1 MSNLASVRDLGAIIN
16 GLPVQEITLKHQ
28 NAAITVLTYGA
39 TLQRF
44 EIGIPGF
51 EKRDVVLGYADWR
64 SYVASFNEPPIAFIG
79 AIVGPIAGRVANAQ
93 IPWKNST
100 WNFEPN
106 EGQHLL
112 HGGNSC
118 YSNVN
123 WTLAAIESEPQPSA
137 TFLLESHPEMQL
149 PGALLTK
156 VKYTLFDFELRIE
169 IETTALEATLSNPT
183 QHGYFNPNGHE
194 GSILDTDVFIQSAAF
209 LELNDDKLPTGKV
222 VGLMGFLEEEGEEE
236 ELKLEKKEKDLKKA
250 KAEKKEYHSLI
261 PLYSILDH
269 AFLLNGQD
277 EQAILEAKDGFQLK
291 FTTNQ
296 PVFQIYVGGQTT
308 ALGKHN
314 ETYHRY
320 SGICLEQQAEP
331 DAPHHENF
339 SDIYLSKGEIRNNTL
354 SINFQQH

>member
-1 MSNLASVRDLGAIIN
+1 MSNLASVRDLGAVIN

-44 EIGIPGF
+44 EIEIPGF

-64 SYVASFNEPPIAFIG
+64 SYVASFNEPPIAYIG

-106 EGQHLL
+106 ERQHLL
-112 HGGNSC
+112 HGGNTC

-123 WTLAAIESEPQPSA
+123 WSLAAIESEPQPSA
-137 TFLLESHPEMQL
+137 TFILESHPEMNL

-156 VKYTLFDFELRIE
+156 VKYTLFDLDLRIE

-209 LELNDDKLPTGKV
+209 LELNDDKLPTGEV
-222 VGLMGFLEEEGEEE
+222 A
-236 ELKLEKKEKDLKKA
+236 ELKGILG
-250 KAEKKEYHSLI
+250 EKKEYYSLK

-269 AFLLNGQD
+269 AFLLKGQD
-277 EQAILEAKDGFQLK
+277 EQAILQAKDGFQLK

-308 ALGKHN
+308 ALGKHSQ
-314 ETYHRY
+314 TYHRY

-354 SINFQQH
+354 SINFQQL

>member
-1 MSNLASVRDLGAIIN
+1 MSNLASVRDLGAVIN

-28 NAAITVLTYGA
+28 NASITVLTYGA
-39 TLQRF
+39 TLQHF
-44 EIGIPGF
+44 EIEIPGF
-51 EKRDVVLGYADWR
+51 EKRDVVLGYADWC
-64 SYVASFNEPPIAFIG
+64 SYVASFNEPPIAYIG

-112 HGGNSC
+112 HGGNTC

-123 WTLAAIESEPQPSA
+123 WNLAAIESEPQPSA

-183 QHGYFNPNGHE
+183 QHGYFNPNGHD
-194 GSILDTDVFIQSAAF
+194 GSILDTDVYIQSAAF

-222 VGLMGFLEEEGEEE
+222 VGLMGYLG
-236 ELKLEKKEKDLKKA
+236 
-250 KAEKKEYHSLI
+250 EKKEYYSLK
-261 PLYSILDH
+261 PLYSTLDH
-269 AFLLNGQD
+269 AFLLKGQD
-277 EQAILEAKDGFQLK
+277 EQAILQATDGFQLK

-308 ALGKHN
+308 ALGKHDK
-314 ETYHRY
+314 TYHRY

-339 SDIYLSKGEIRNNTL
+339 SDIYLSKGEMRNNTL
-354 SINFQQH
+354 SINFQQL

>member
-1 MSNLASVRDLGAIIN
+1 MSKLASVRDLGSVIN
-16 GLPVQEITLKHQ
+16 GLPVQEITLENQ
-28 NAAITVLTYGA
+28 NSAITLLTFGA

-44 EIGIPGF
+44 EIETVGF

-64 SYVASFNEPPIAFIG
+64 SYVASFNEPPIAYIG
-79 AIVGPIAGRVANAQ
+79 AIVGPIVGRVAYAQ

-112 HGGNSC
+112 HGGKTS

-123 WTLAAIESEPQPSA
+123 WSLAAIESEPWPSA
-137 TFLLESHPEMQL
+137 TFILESHAEMQL

-156 VKYTLFDFELRIE
+156 VKYTLSDFELRIE
-169 IETTALEATLSNPT
+169 IETTALEDCLSNPT

-194 GSILDTDVFIQSAAF
+194 GSILDADVWIQSDAF
-209 LELNDDKLPTGKV
+209 LELNNDKLPTGKV
-222 VGLMGFLEEEGEEE
+222 VGLMEYLG
-236 ELKLEKKEKDLKKA
+236 D
-250 KAEKKEYHSLI
+250 KKEYYSLK
-261 PLYSILDH
+261 PLYSTLDH
-269 AFLLNGQD
+269 TFLLNGQD
-277 EQAILEAKDGFQLK
+277 EQAILTAKDGFQLK

-308 ALGKHN
+308 ALGKHGQ
-314 ETYHRY
+314 TYHRY

-331 DAPHHENF
+331 DAPNHENF

-354 SINFQQH
+354 SINFQQL

>member
-1 MSNLASVRDLGAIIN
+1 MSNLASVRDLGAVID

-44 EIGIPGF
+44 EIEIPGF
-51 EKRDVVLGYADWR
+51 EKRDVVLGYADWC
-64 SYVASFNEPPIAFIG
+64 SYVASFNEPPIAYVG

-106 EGQHLL
+106 EGKHLL
-112 HGGNSC
+112 HGGNTC

-123 WTLAAIESEPQPSA
+123 WNLAAIESEPQPSA
-137 TFLLESHPEMQL
+137 TFILESHPEMQL

-222 VGLMGFLEEEGEEE
+222 VGLMGYLG
-236 ELKLEKKEKDLKKA
+236 
-250 KAEKKEYHSLI
+250 EKKEYYSLK
-261 PLYSILDH
+261 PLYSTLDH
-269 AFLLNGQD
+269 AFLLKGQD
-277 EQAILEAKDGFQLK
+277 EQAILQAKDGFKLK
-291 FTTNQ
+291 FTTDQ

-308 ALGKHN
+308 ALGKHSQ
-314 ETYHRY
+314 TYHRY

-339 SDIYLSKGEIRNNTL
+339 SDIYLSKGEMRNNTL
-354 SINFQQH
+354 SINFQQL

>member
-1 MSNLASVRDLGAIIN
+1 MSNLASVRDLGAVID

-44 EIGIPGF
+44 EIEIPGF
-51 EKRDVVLGYADWR
+51 EKRDVVLGYTDWR
-64 SYVASFNEPPIAFIG
+64 SYVASFNKPTIAYIG

-112 HGGNSC
+112 HGGNTC

-123 WTLAAIESEPQPSA
+123 WSLAAIESEPQPSA
-137 TFLLESHPEMQL
+137 TFVLESHPEMQL

-169 IETTALEATLSNPT
+169 IETTAREATLSNPT
-183 QHGYFNPNGHE
+183 QHGYFNPNGHD
-194 GSILDTDVFIQSAAF
+194 GSILDTDVFIQSEAF

-222 VGLMGFLEEEGEEE
+222 V
-236 ELKLEKKEKDLKKA
+236 ELKGILG
-250 KAEKKEYHSLI
+250 EKKEYYSLK
-261 PLYSILDH
+261 PFYSTLDH
-269 AFLLNGQD
+269 AFLLKGQD
-277 EQAILEAKDGFQLK
+277 EQAILRAKDGFQLK

-308 ALGKHN
+308 ALGKHD

-354 SINFQQH
+354 SINFLQL

>member
-1 MSNLASVRDLGAIIN
+1 MSNLASVRDLGAVID

-44 EIGIPGF
+44 EIEIPGF

-64 SYVASFNEPPIAFIG
+64 SYVASFNEPPIAYIG

-106 EGQHLL
+106 ERQHLL
-112 HGGNSC
+112 HGGNTC

-123 WTLAAIESEPQPSA
+123 WSLAAIESEPQPSA
-137 TFLLESHPEMQL
+137 TFILESHPEMNL

-156 VKYTLFDFELRIE
+156 VKYTLFDLDLRIE
-169 IETTALEATLSNPT
+169 IESTALEATLSNPT
-183 QHGYFNPNGHE
+183 QHGYFNPNGHD

-209 LELNDDKLPTGKV
+209 LELNDDKLPTGEV
-222 VGLMGFLEEEGEEE
+222 AELMGIFG
-236 ELKLEKKEKDLKKA
+236 K
-250 KAEKKEYHSLI
+250 KKEYYSLK

-269 AFLLNGQD
+269 AFLLKGQD
-277 EQAILEAKDGFQLK
+277 EQAILQAKDGFQLK

-308 ALGKHN
+308 ALGKHSQ
-314 ETYHRY
+314 TYHRY

-354 SINFQQH
+354 SINFQQL

>member
-1 MSNLASVRDLGAIIN
+1 MSNLASVRDLGAVID

-44 EIGIPGF
+44 EIEIPGC

-64 SYVASFNEPPIAFIG
+64 NYVASFNEPPIAYIG
-79 AIVGPIAGRVANAQ
+79 AIVGPIAGRVANSR
-93 IPWKNST
+93 IPWKNTT
-100 WNFEPN
+100 WNFKPN

-112 HGGNSC
+112 HGGNTC

-123 WTLAAIESEPQPSA
+123 WSLAAIESEPQPSA
-137 TFLLESHPEMQL
+137 TFILESHPEMNL

-209 LELNDDKLPTGKV
+209 LELNDDKLPTGEV
-222 VGLMGFLEEEGEEE
+222 A
-236 ELKLEKKEKDLKKA
+236 ELKGILGK
-250 KAEKKEYHSLI
+250 KKEYYSLK
-261 PLYSILDH
+261 PFYSTLDH
-269 AFLLNGQD
+269 AFLLKGQD
-277 EQAILEAKDGFQLK
+277 EQAILQAKDGFQLK

-308 ALGKHN
+308 ALGKHD

>member
-1 MSNLASVRDLGAIIN
+1 MSNLASVRDLGAVIN

-44 EIGIPGF
+44 EIEIPGF

-64 SYVASFNEPPIAFIG
+64 SYVASFNEPPIAYIG

-106 EGQHLL
+106 EGKHLL
-112 HGGNSC
+112 HGGNTC

-123 WTLAAIESEPQPSA
+123 WSLEAIESEPQPSA
-137 TFLLESHPEMQL
+137 TFVLESHAEMQL

-183 QHGYFNPNGHE
+183 QHGYFNPNGHQ
-194 GSILDTDVFIQSAAF
+194 GSILDTDVCIQSAAF
-209 LELNDDKLPTGKV
+209 LELNDEKLPTGEV
-222 VGLMGFLEEEGEEE
+222 LGLMGYLEEKEKD
-236 ELKLEKKEKDLKKA
+236 LKLEKKGKDLKKA
-250 KAEKKEYHSLI
+250 KAEKKEYHSLK
-261 PLYSILDH
+261 PLYSTLDH

-277 EQAILEAKDGFQLK
+277 EQAILQAKDGFQLK

-314 ETYHRY
+314 EMYHRY

-331 DAPHHENF
+331 DAPHQENF
-339 SDIYLSKGEIRNNTL
+339 SDIYLSKGEVRNNLL

>member
-1 MSNLASVRDLGAIIN
+1 MTNLASVRDLGAVIN

-28 NAAITVLTYGA
+28 NASITVLTYGA
-39 TLQRF
+39 TLQHF
-44 EIGIPGF
+44 EIEIPGF
-51 EKRDVVLGYADWR
+51 EKRDVVLGYADWC
-64 SYVASFNEPPIAFIG
+64 SYVASFNEPPIAYIG

-112 HGGNSC
+112 HGGNTC

-123 WTLAAIESEPQPSA
+123 WSLAAIESEPKPSA

-183 QHGYFNPNGHE
+183 QHGYFNPNGHQ
-194 GSILDTDVFIQSAAF
+194 GSILDTDVCIQSAAF

-222 VGLMGFLEEEGEEE
+222 VGLMEYMSKEMEVKEVKE
-236 ELKLEKKEKDLKKA
+236 EKDGENEYYSLK
-250 KAEKKEYHSLI
+250 
-261 PLYSILDH
+261 PLYSTLDH
-269 AFLLNGQD
+269 AFLLNGQV
-277 EQAILEAKDGFQLK
+277 EQAILQAKDGFQLK

-314 ETYHRY
+314 ETYHRF

-331 DAPHHENF
+331 DAQHHENF
-339 SDIYLSKGEIRNNTL
+339 SDIYLSKGEMRNNAL

>member
-1 MSNLASVRDLGAIIN
+1 MTNLASVRDLGAVIN
-16 GLPVQEITLKHQ
+16 GLPVQEITLKNQ

-44 EIGIPGF
+44 EIEIPGF

-64 SYVASFNEPPIAFIG
+64 SYVASFNEPPIAYIG

-106 EGQHLL
+106 EGKHLL
-112 HGGNSC
+112 HGGNTC

-123 WTLAAIESEPQPSA
+123 WSLAAIESEPQPSA
-137 TFLLESHPEMQL
+137 TFIHESPAEMQL

-169 IETTALEATLSNPT
+169 IETTALEASLSNPT

-222 VGLMGFLEEEGEEE
+222 VELMGIFGG
-236 ELKLEKKEKDLKKA
+236 
-250 KAEKKEYHSLI
+250 KKEYYSLK
-261 PLYSILDH
+261 PLYSTLDH
-269 AFLLNGQD
+269 AFLLKGQD
-277 EQAILEAKDGFQLK
+277 KQAILQAKDGFQLK

-308 ALGKHN
+308 APGKHSQ
-314 ETYHRY
+314 TYHRY

>member
-1 MSNLASVRDLGAIIN
+1 MSNLASVRDLGAVIN

-44 EIGIPGF
+44 EIDIPGF
-51 EKRDVVLGYADWR
+51 EKRDVVLGYTDWR
-64 SYVASFNEPPIAFIG
+64 SYVASFNEPPIAYIG

-93 IPWKNST
+93 IPWENST

-112 HGGNSC
+112 HGGNTC

-123 WTLAAIESEPQPSA
+123 WSLAAIESEPQPSA
-137 TFLLESHPEMQL
+137 TFLLESHPEMNL

-183 QHGYFNPNGHE
+183 QHGYFNPNGHD

-209 LELNDDKLPTGKV
+209 LELNDDKLPTGEV
-222 VGLMGFLEEEGEEE
+222 A
-236 ELKLEKKEKDLKKA
+236 ELKGILG
-250 KAEKKEYHSLI
+250 EKKEYHSLK

-269 AFLLNGQD
+269 AFLLKGQD
-277 EQAILEAKDGFQLK
+277 EQAILQAKDGFQLK

-308 ALGKHN
+308 ALGKHSQ
-314 ETYHRY
+314 TYHRY

-354 SINFQQH
+354 SINFQQL

>member
-51 EKRDVVLGYADWR
+51 EKRDVVLGYDDWR
-64 SYVASFNEPPIAFIG
+64 SYVASFNEPPIAYIG
-79 AIVGPIAGRVANAQ
+79 AIVGPIAGRVANAK

-112 HGGNSC
+112 HGGNTC

-123 WTLAAIESEPQPSA
+123 WSLAAIESEPQPSA

-149 PGALLTK
+149 PGALLAK
-156 VKYTLFDFELRIE
+156 VKYTLFDFELHIE
-169 IETTALEATLSNPT
+169 IETTALEASLSNPT

-209 LELNDDKLPTGKV
+209 LELNNDKLPTGKV
-222 VGLMGFLEEEGEEE
+222 VGLMGYFG
-236 ELKLEKKEKDLKKA
+236 
-250 KAEKKEYHSLI
+250 EKKEYYSLK
-261 PLYSILDH
+261 PLYSTLDH

-308 ALGKHN
+308 ALGKHSQ
-314 ETYHRY
+314 TYHRY

-331 DAPHHENF
+331 DAPNHENF
-339 SDIYLSKGEIRNNTL
+339 SDIYLSKGEMRNNTL
-354 SINFQQH
+354 SINFQQL

>member
-51 EKRDVVLGYADWR
+51 EKRDVVLGYDDWR
-64 SYVASFNEPPIAFIG
+64 SYVASFNEPPIAYIG
-79 AIVGPIAGRVANAQ
+79 AIVGPIAGRVANAK

-112 HGGNSC
+112 HGGNTC

-123 WTLAAIESEPQPSA
+123 WSLAAIESEPQPSA

-149 PGALLTK
+149 PGALLAK
-156 VKYTLFDFELRIE
+156 VKYTLFDFELHIE

-183 QHGYFNPNGHE
+183 QHGYFNPNGHD
-194 GSILDTDVFIQSAAF
+194 GSILDTDVYIQSAAF

-222 VGLMGFLEEEGEEE
+222 VGLMGYLG
-236 ELKLEKKEKDLKKA
+236 
-250 KAEKKEYHSLI
+250 EKKEYYSLK
-261 PLYSILDH
+261 PLYSTLDH
-269 AFLLNGQD
+269 AFLLKGQD
-277 EQAILEAKDGFQLK
+277 EQAILQATDGFQLK

-308 ALGKHN
+308 ALGKHSQ
-314 ETYHRY
+314 TYHRY

-331 DAPHHENF
+331 DAPNHENF
-339 SDIYLSKGEIRNNTL
+339 SDIYLSKGEMRNNTL
-354 SINFQQH
+354 SINFQQL